1 MRSASAAR
9 AAPAPRRSFVSDL
22 AQHWRWVGLIWLEV
36 SVAYAAYSLY
46 LAARARRA
54 GRREEDR

>member
-1 MRSASAAR
+1 M
-9 AAPAPRRSFVSDL
+9 SDL